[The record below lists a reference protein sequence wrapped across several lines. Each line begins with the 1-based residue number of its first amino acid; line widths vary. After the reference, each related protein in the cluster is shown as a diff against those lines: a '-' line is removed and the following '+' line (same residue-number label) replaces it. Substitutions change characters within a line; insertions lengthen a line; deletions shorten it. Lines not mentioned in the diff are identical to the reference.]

1 MHPGRAARLRAGSV
15 HRVVAAFLLPD
26 FRTIDDHVARR
37 DESQSDLVAPEFAD
51 PNDDIVTD
59 HDFFSFVSR

>member
-1 MHPGRAARLRAGSV
+1 MHPGRATRLRAGTFG
-15 HRVVAAFLLPD
+15 RVVAAFLLPD
-26 FRTIDDHVARR
+26 LRTIDDHVAPR

-59 HDFFSFVSR
+59 HDFLSCVTR